1 MATIPANL
9 SISIPTLTGSV
20 LSCVASFFALCLHVI
35 VPPPRRHFRH
45 ALIVNLLVADFINSL
60 NNTVSGILAIKDG
73 YADPKASPSTGCVA
87 NAWVGQFS
95 VQAIDFN
102 ILIISV
108 SVLLAVQRQQIL
120 DDSSRLMT
128 AIVCLVPWIPGT
140 ITSFVGLGLHVYGPV
155 SGNWCWIQTQHLG
168 LRYGLTHA
176 WRIAI
181 FLATVAIYTYI
192 YIKLRRLFSFVKYGL
207 SSSTT
212 KGYTTNAQSRIDREN
227 AEQSDTQRIWVTTT
241 VEASYELESQGIA
254 KGDQSHSEG
263 EDTSPGG
270 KVQWSASARPE
281 PEPPTTEDHGTNNT
295 QNVSTGNGPNHRIP
309 KSPNLRRMLLL
320 NGYPIAYIILWL
332 PGMANRLAESVGTSP
347 KWLTA
352 LQASTQFIGLVN
364 ALTYGLTEQMQR
376 AVQMWM
382 KRRSFRTLDP

>member
-1 MATIPANL
+1 M
-9 SISIPTLTGSV
+9 
-20 LSCVASFFALCLHVI
+20 
-35 VPPPRRHFRH
+35 
-45 ALIVNLLVADFINSL
+45 
-60 NNTVSGILAIKDG
+60 
-73 YADPKASPSTGCVA
+73 
-87 NAWVGQFS
+87 
-95 VQAIDFN
+95 
-102 ILIISV
+102 
-108 SVLLAVQRQQIL
+108 
-120 DDSSRLMT
+120 
-128 AIVCLVPWIPGT
+128 
-140 ITSFVGLGLHVYGPV
+140 

-212 KGYTTNAQSRIDREN
+212 KGYTTNAQSRNREN

-241 VEASYELESQGIA
+241 VEASYELELQRIS
-254 KGDQSHSEG
+254 KGDQSQSEG
-263 EDTSPGG
+263 EETSPGG
-270 KVQWSASARPE
+270 KVQWSASAMPE

-295 QNVSTGNGPNHRIP
+295 QNVSTGNGPNHRVP

-376 AVQMWM
+376 AVRMWM

>member
-1 MATIPANL
+1 MAHVPANL
-9 SISIPTLTGSV
+9 SISIPTLIGSL
-20 LSCVASFFALCLHVI
+20 LSCIASFFALSLHVV

-45 ALIVNLLVADFINSL
+45 ALIVNLLIADFINSL
-60 NNTVSGILAIKDG
+60 NNSVSGILAIKDG
-73 YADPKASPSTGCVA
+73 YADPKAPPSTGCVA

-128 AIVCLVPWIPGT
+128 AFVCLVPWIPGL
-140 ITSFVGLGLHVYGPV
+140 ITSFVGLGLGVYGPV

-212 KGYTTNAQSRIDREN
+212 KGHNTNVQSRIDREN

-241 VEASYELESQGIA
+241 VGYELEPRGT
-254 KGDQSHSEG
+254 KPGDESEG
-263 EDTSPGG
+263 DVSTGG
-270 KVQWSASARPE
+270 KVQWSATAVPE
-281 PEPPTTEDHGTNNT
+281 PQIPEDPGTNNT
-295 QNVSTGNGPNHRIP
+295 QNASTGNGPSHRMP

-347 KWLTA
+347 KWLTG

>member
-1 MATIPANL
+1 MVT
-9 SISIPTLTGSV
+9 
-20 LSCVASFFALCLHVI
+20 
-35 VPPPRRHFRH
+35 
-45 ALIVNLLVADFINSL
+45 
-60 NNTVSGILAIKDG
+60 
-73 YADPKASPSTGCVA
+73 TGCVA

-102 ILIISV
+102 ILVISI

-128 AIVCLVPWIPGT
+128 AIVCLVPWIPGL
-140 ITSFVGLGLHVYGPV
+140 ITSKFTEAGKLPIMLNTFTGFVGLGLDIYGPV

-181 FLATVAIYTYI
+181 FLATVAIYTFI

-212 KGYTTNAQSRIDREN
+212 KGYNTNAQSRIDREN
-227 AEQSDTQRIWVTTT
+227 AGQSDTQRIWVTTT
-241 VEASYELESQGIA
+241 VGYELEPRGT
-254 KGDQSHSEG
+254 KNGDESGGDVSA
-263 EDTSPGG
+263 SG
-270 KVQWSASARPE
+270 KVQWSASAAPE
-281 PEPPTTEDHGTNNT
+281 PEPPATEDPGTNNT
-295 QNVSTGNGPNHRIP
+295 QNVSSGNGPNHRMP

-347 KWLTA
+347 KWLTG